1 MNATSPTRMNLLTRR
16 GQYALAA
23 RGVNLLQKKR
33 DALVLEFFTLVHE
46 TLEARRQLNAA
57 GREAHMALILAKSF
71 DSPKA
76 VEDLSLSMPGLSNV
90 RVEVENIWGTRVP
103 DLSAVWPQGAVVSP
117 LFVGGQTLAAQA
129 AFRRLGRALL
139 LVANTE
145 SRMRRIGEEIK
156 KTARRVNA
164 LELAVIPGLRSQI
177 RYIRQVLDQQEQED
191 IFRLKRVK
199 RKIEAQSAR
208 S

>member
-33 DALVLEFFTLVHE
+33 DALVREFFTLVHE